1 MNSYV
6 DLKGRTRLPLVSRVL
21 RNLVVTT
28 LVVAAMPYVSAGM
41 VSPADATVHRLE
53 ASVSKPVAMLQ
64 NIEVR
69 GTIRDSTG
77 SLLTGVSIHVKN
89 RTSIGTTTDL
99 NGRYLLSVPA
109 GSTLTF
115 SMVGF
120 ETQEIVV
127 GEREIIDVVLLET
140 SSMLDDVV
148 VTAFGGA
155 VKRTDMIGAITSV
168 KPSDL
173 KVPSSNLTTALA
185 GRVAGMIAYQRSG
198 EPGMDNA
205 DFFIRGVT
213 TFGYKKDPLILIDN
227 LEVTTTELARL
238 QPDDVASFSIMKDA
252 TATALY
258 GARGANG
265 VILITTKEGT
275 EGKVKINVRLENSI
289 SAPTRNVELA
299 DPVTYMELHNEAV
312 KTRDPLGEQPYS
324 QGKIDNTKAGTNA
337 IAYPATDWR
346 KELFKDYTMN
356 QRFNLN
362 LSGGGSVARYYVAG
376 AVTKDNGVLQVD
388 PRNNF
393 NSNIDLTSYN
403 LRSNV
408 NVNLT
413 KSTELI
419 IRMNGNFDDY
429 TGPIAGGKAMY
440 QMVMRTNPVLFSAFY
455 PPGEDYQHVT
465 HIMFGNYEEGN
476 YLNPYAEMVK
486 GYRDYSRSYVLAQLE
501 LKQDLAFL
509 TEGLQFRALMNTNR
523 TSFFDVNRAYSPF
536 YYSLNGY
543 NRRAD
548 TYSLSLINEDGGR
561 EYLDYNEGPKEVSSI
576 FYLESA
582 LSYNRTFGEKH
593 GLSGMLVYI
602 MQERLSANA
611 GSLQLSLPYRNIG
624 LSGRTTYAYD
634 SRYFF
639 EFNFGYNG
647 SERFYKNNRF
657 GFFPS
662 AGLAW
667 TISNEKFF
675 EPITST
681 VNNLRVRATYGLVGN
696 DAIGRPEDRFFYL
709 SNVDMEAGGG
719 TFGRDNGYSRSG
731 VNVTR
736 YANSDITWEQA
747 EKMNVALE
755 VGLFKKLDIT
765 ADFFKEHRT
774 NILMERSHI
783 PSTMGLGTVNVM
795 ANVGEATGRGVD
807 LSANYSHSFIN
818 GLWLQGIGNFTF
830 AQSAFKVYEEPE
842 YSESWQSRVGYSVN
856 QEWGYIAERLFVDE
870 HEVANSPRQNFGE
883 YMAGDIKYRDVNR
896 DGQIT
901 ELDMVPIGFPT
912 MPEIVY
918 GFGLSA
924 GWKNLDFSVFFQGLA
939 RESFRIGVA
948 QTAPFLS
955 HRYSPSELPGIT
967 LQNQL
972 LKAYADDHWS
982 EDNRDLYALWPRLTA
997 TTNTN
1002 NTQRSTWFQRD
1013 GSFLRLKQAE
1023 IGYTLPQGLTDRVWL
1038 NSLRFYVSGTN
1049 LLSWSKFKLWDVEM
1063 ADNGLGY
1070 PVQRVVNLGLH
1081 VSL

>member
-6 DLKGRTRLPLVSRVL
+6 DLKGRARLALENRVL
-21 RNLVVTT
+21 RNLVLTT
-28 LVVAAMPYVSAGM
+28 AVVLAAMSYVSAGM
-41 VSPADATVHRLE
+41 LRAADGTVYRME
-53 ASVSKPVAMLQ
+53 TSVWAPNSMLQ
-64 NIEVR
+64 DIEVR

-99 NGRYLLSVPA
+99 NGRYVLSVPA

-120 ETQEIVV
+120 ETREIVV
-127 GEREIIDVVLLET
+127 GEREVIDVVLLES

-155 VKRTDMIGAITSV
+155 VKRTDMIGAVTSV
-168 KPSDL
+168 NPSDL

-227 LEVTTTELARL
+227 LEVSTTELARL
-238 QPDDVASFSIMKDA
+238 QTDDIASFSIMKDA

-275 EGKVKINVRLENSI
+275 EGKMKINLRVENSL

-299 DPVTYMELHNEAV
+299 DPITYMELHNEAV

-324 QGKIDNTKAGTNA
+324 QAKIDNTKAGTNP

-362 LSGGGSVARYYVAG
+362 LSGGGSIARYYVAG
-376 AVTKDNGVLQVD
+376 ALTKDHGVLKVD

-393 NSNIDLTSYN
+393 NSNINLTSYN

-440 QMVMRTNPVLFSAFY
+440 NMVMRTNPVLFPAYY
-455 PPGEDYQHVT
+455 PVDDEHRHVS
-465 HIMFGNYEEGN
+465 HIMFGNYEEGG

-501 LKQDLAFL
+501 LKQDLSFL

-523 TSFFDVNRAYSPF
+523 TSFFDVNRAYTPF
-536 YYSLNGY
+536 WYTLSNY
-543 NRRAD
+543 NRRED
-548 TYSLSLINEDGGR
+548 TYGLSLINENSGQ
-561 EYLDYNEGPKEVSSI
+561 EYLGYSEGPKQVSSI

-582 LSYNRTFGEKH
+582 LNYSRTVGEKH

-602 MQERLSANA
+602 MQQRLSANA
-611 GSLQLSLPYRNIG
+611 GSLQLSLPYRNMG
-624 LSGRTTYAYD
+624 LSGRATYAYD
-634 SRYFF
+634 SRYFL

-647 SERFYKNNRF
+647 SERFYTNHRF

-675 EPITST
+675 EPLTST
-681 VNNLRVRATYGLVGN
+681 VNNLRLRATYGLVGN
-696 DAIGRPEDRFFYL
+696 DEIGSPSDRFFYL
-709 SNVDMEAGGG
+709 SNVDMEAGGAV
-719 TFGRDNGYSRSG
+719 FGRDNNYSRTG
-731 VNVTR
+731 VTVTR
-736 YANSDITWEQA
+736 YANSAITWEQA
-747 EKMNVALE
+747 KKFNVALE
-755 VGLFKKLDIT
+755 VGLFDKLDIT

-774 NILMERSHI
+774 NILMTRADI
-783 PSTMGLGTVNVM
+783 PTTMGLSADVR
-795 ANVGEATGRGVD
+795 ANVGEATGQGVD
-807 LSANYSHSFIN
+807 VSANYSHSFMN
-818 GLWLQGIGNFTF
+818 GLWLQALGNFTF

-842 YSESWQSRVGYSVN
+842 YDEWWKSRVGYSVN

-870 HEVANSPRQNFGE
+870 YEVANSPRQNFGE

-896 DGQIT
+896 DGRIT
-901 ELDMVPIGFPT
+901 ELDMVPIGYPT
-912 MPEIVY
+912 TPEIVY
-918 GFGLSA
+918 GFGFSA
-924 GWKNLDFSVFFQGLA
+924 GYKNFDISVFFQGLA
-939 RESFRIGVA
+939 RESFRIGIA
-948 QTAPFLS
+948 ETAPFINE
-955 HRYSPSELPGIT
+955 R
-967 LQNQL
+967 QL

-982 EDNRDLYALWPRLTA
+982 EDNRNLYALWPRLTA

-1013 GSFLRLKQAE
+1013 GTFLRLKQAE
-1023 IGYTLPQGLTDRVWL
+1023 MGYSLPHGLTNRMGL
-1038 NSLRFYVSGTN
+1038 KSLRFYVSGTN
-1049 LLSWSKFKLWDVEM
+1049 LLAWSKFKLWDVEM
-1063 ADNGLGY
+1063 AANGLGY